1 MKVAVCFSGQ
11 LRSIDLTQKNIRK
24 FLDEKFDDYK
34 IFAHIPKDTF
44 SENFSSYFPN
54 SIILIEDDPVI
65 RRTKLKNK
73 QFTSVESKFTN
84 LKAAKFAHMQQ
95 LYGIYMSNNLKIDY
109 EKKNNFTFD
118 WVLRTRTDLKFYPG
132 DLKLESLDD
141 KYIYTPNFHHWKGIN
156 DRFVLGNSLNM
167 DIFANLY
174 SFIKK
179 NRVSGFNAENI
190 FRNYLNHHNI
200 PLQQLD
206 NVKFNR
212 IRGDG
217 KEMQDF

>member
-11 LRSIDLTQKNIRK
+11 LRSLELTQKNIK
-24 FLDEKFDDYK
+24 EFLGNNFKDYK

-44 SENFSSYFPN
+44 NKDFSTYFPN
-54 SIILIEDDPVI
+54 STVLIEDDPVI
-65 RRTKLKNK
+65 KRTKLKNK
-73 QFTSVESKFTN
+73 QFTTVESKYAN

-95 LYGIYMSNNLKIDY
+95 LYGIYMSNNLKIQY
-109 EKKNNFTFD
+109 EKENNFIFD

-132 DLKLESLDD
+132 NLKLESLDS
-141 KYIYTPNFHHWKGIN
+141 KYIYTPNFHHWEGIN
-156 DRFVLGNSLNM
+156 DRFVLGSSLNM
-167 DIFANLY
+167 DIFASLY
-174 SFIKK
+174 TFIKK
-179 NRVSGFNAENI
+179 NRVSGFNVENI

-212 IRGDG
+212 IRSDG
-217 KEMQDF
+217 EELQDF